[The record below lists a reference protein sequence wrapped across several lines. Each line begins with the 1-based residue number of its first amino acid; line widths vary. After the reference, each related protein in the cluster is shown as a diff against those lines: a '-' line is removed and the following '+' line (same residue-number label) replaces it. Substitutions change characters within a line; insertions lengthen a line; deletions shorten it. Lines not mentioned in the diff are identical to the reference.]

1 MGVGDGLR
9 AVANEAHAGR
19 VLRSVDE
26 LRDSANAGR
35 EADANGHPEDLFREL
50 RRSFE
55 EHRAAG
61 HRTVLVTGG
70 LDLFAAPLAPLFDDV
85 VASSM
90 EARDGVLTGYLS
102 TPPLVDEARAQ
113 WLKDYASRGGFDLSR
128 SHGYGDSIS
137 DASWLSLLG
146 RPVAVNPDLPL
157 YRVASKA
164 YWPIEDWK
172 VG

>member
-1 MGVGDGLR
+1 MVRKLKPGALAR
-9 AVANEAHAGR
+9 I
-19 VLRSVDE
+19 
-26 LRDSANAGR
+26 
-35 EADANGHPEDLFREL
+35 
-50 RRSFE
+50 E

-172 VG
+172 RP